1 MASITGIAG
10 RVMPK
15 YKIIALSNYKN
26 QAKKNQSKNQ
36 AKKSCNQ
43 LGLINVIKTH
53 KIFKICCAVNCCK
66 FRLSLA
72 RKS

>member
-1 MASITGIAG
+1 MASIAGSAG

-15 YKIIALSNYKN
+15 YKIIALSNYKKLS
-26 QAKKNQSKNQ
+26 KKLSK
-36 AKKSCNQ
+36 KKSCNQ

-53 KIFKICCAVNCCK
+53 KIFKIYCAVNCCK
-66 FRLSLA
+66 FRVSLA

>member
-1 MASITGIAG
+1 MASIAGSAG

-26 QAKKNQSKNQ
+26 QAKNQ

-53 KIFKICCAVNCCK
+53 KIFKISCAVNCCK